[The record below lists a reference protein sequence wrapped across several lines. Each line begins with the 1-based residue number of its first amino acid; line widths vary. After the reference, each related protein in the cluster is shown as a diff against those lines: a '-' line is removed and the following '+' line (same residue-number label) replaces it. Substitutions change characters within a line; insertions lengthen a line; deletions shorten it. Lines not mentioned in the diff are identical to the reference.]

1 MRKYSDQELIQL
13 LASTN
18 SKDNDQALKYMY
30 IHYFDLI
37 QDLVLKNS
45 GTPENVADIFQDG
58 LIAVYNKA
66 KNPQFQLTAS
76 LATYLYTIC
85 RNLWFKQIRAEKRE
99 VKLED
104 TALQIA
110 DDQELNLQA
119 LIRTERGELIA
130 DLLEQ
135 MGEDCKNILLYFYYE
150 QLRMKEIVKRMNL
163 SGEAVAKNKKANCMK
178 TLRKKVMVSPLYKS
192 ILK

>member
-13 LASTN
+13 LASAN
-18 SKDNDQALKYMY
+18 NKDNDQALRYMY

-37 QDLVLKNS
+37 QELVLKNS
-45 GTPENVADIFQDG
+45 GTAENVADIFQDG
-58 LIAVYNKA
+58 LIAIYNKA
-66 KNPQFQLTAS
+66 KDPQFKLTSS

-130 DLLEQ
+130 DLMEQ

-178 TLRKKVMVSPLYKS
+178 RLRKKVMESPLYKS

>member
-13 LASTN
+13 LASAN
-18 SKDNDQALKYMY
+18 NKDNDQALRYMY

-37 QDLVLKNS
+37 QELVLKNS
-45 GTPENVADIFQDG
+45 GTAENVADIFQDG
-58 LIAVYNKA
+58 LIAIYNKA
-66 KNPQFQLTAS
+66 KDPQFQLTSS
-76 LATYLYTIC
+76 LATFLYTIC

-99 VKLED
+99 VRLED

-119 LIRTERGELIA
+119 LIRTERGDLIA
-130 DLLEQ
+130 DLMEQ

-150 QLRMKEIVKRMNL
+150 QLRMKEIVKRMNI
-163 SGEAVAKNKKANCMK
+163 SSEAVAKNKKANCMK
-178 TLRKKVMVSPLYKS
+178 TLRKKVMESPLYKS